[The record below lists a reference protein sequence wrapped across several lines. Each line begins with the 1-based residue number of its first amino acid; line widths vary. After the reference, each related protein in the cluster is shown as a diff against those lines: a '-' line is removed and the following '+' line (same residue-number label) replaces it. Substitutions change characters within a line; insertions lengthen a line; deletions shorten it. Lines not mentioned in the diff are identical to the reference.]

1 MPLPLAALVALAIGA
16 LFAHASRAALAQ
28 SDAPV
33 ISSKPIGVA
42 AAFGA
47 FVYLPAC
54 AYFAAFHGDWAY
66 MYFVAWRH
74 VPSAIDLA
82 VVLACAALVPAGF
95 LVAAPFARA
104 RRREAVVALIAVP
117 AGAAA
122 ILAAMF
128 EHRLGTS
135 ATFAQFANDFDTH
148 PIAATALGRAVL
160 VTAIVCAAAVV
171 WGVRLLHSDVRAT
184 SAPKR

>member
-1 MPLPLAALVALAIGA
+1 MPLPLAALVALALGA
-16 LFAHASRAALAQ
+16 LFAHAARAELAQ
-28 SDAPV
+28 SDAPLA
-33 ISSKPIGVA
+33 SHASFAVA

-47 FVYLPAC
+47 FVYLPAL

-66 MYFVAWRH
+66 MYFVPWRR

-95 LVAAPFARA
+95 LAAAPLARA
-104 RRREAVVALIAVP
+104 RRREAVIAMIAIPAAVAVALALV
-117 AGAAA
+117 
-122 ILAAMF
+122 F

-135 ATFAQFANDFDTH
+135 ATFAQFTNDFDTH

-160 VTAIVCAAAVV
+160 VAVATCAAAVV
-171 WGVRLLHSDVRAT
+171 WGVRLLHASRASQT
-184 SAPKR
+184 PRR